1 MNEFTKN
8 DKRSGIGLNNG
19 VKKDIIKI
27 KRRKKER
34 KTRGKWEQKEDR
46 NEASASECISNS
58 ILLIII

>member
-27 KRRKKER
+27 KRRK
-34 KTRGKWEQKEDR
+34 
-46 NEASASECISNS
+46 
-58 ILLIII
+58 